1 MNLVTVII
9 PYFKKKDFIE
19 ETLNSVLKQTYKHLE
34 IILIFDD
41 EEKADL
47 DFIKIL
53 TKLDD
58 RIILLIN
65 ETSLGAG
72 LSRNLGIK
80 KASGDY
86 ICFIDSDDLW
96 DENKIKIQLE
106 FMVKNNYKI
115 THTSYKIIDK
125 NNKIIGLRK
134 ARNFENINDLLKSC
148 DIGLSSVMLKRN
160 ILNDDCLFPNLKTKE
175 DFVLW
180 LNILDRNIKI
190 GSLNE
195 NLSSWR
201 KLNNSLSSSTFQKI
215 LDGYKVYKVYM
226 KFNFLKSI
234 YYLVCLSLNFLK
246 KS

>member
-34 IILIFDD
+34 IILIYDD

-125 NNKIIGLRK
+125 NNKIIGSRK

-160 ILNDDCLFPNLKTKE
+160 ILNDDCLF
-175 DFVLW
+175 
-180 LNILDRNIKI
+180 
-190 GSLNE
+190 S
-195 NLSSWR
+195 
-201 KLNNSLSSSTFQKI
+201 
-215 LDGYKVYKVYM
+215 
-226 KFNFLKSI
+226 KFKN
-234 YYLVCLSLNFLK
+234 
-246 KS
+246 

>member
-34 IILIFDD
+34 IILIYDD

-125 NNKIIGLRK
+125 NNKIIGSRK
-134 ARNFENINDLLKSC
+134 HEILK
-148 DIGLSSVMLKRN
+148 I
-160 ILNDDCLFPNLKTKE
+160 
-175 DFVLW
+175 
-180 LNILDRNIKI
+180 
-190 GSLNE
+190 
-195 NLSSWR
+195 
-201 KLNNSLSSSTFQKI
+201 
-215 LDGYKVYKVYM
+215 
-226 KFNFLKSI
+226 
-234 YYLVCLSLNFLK
+234 
-246 KS
+246 

>member
-34 IILIFDD
+34 IILIYDD

-86 ICFIDSDDLW
+86 ICFI
-96 DENKIKIQLE
+96 E
-106 FMVKNNYKI
+106 F
-115 THTSYKIIDK
+115 
-125 NNKIIGLRK
+125 
-134 ARNFENINDLLKSC
+134 
-148 DIGLSSVMLKRN
+148 
-160 ILNDDCLFPNLKTKE
+160 
-175 DFVLW
+175 
-180 LNILDRNIKI
+180 
-190 GSLNE
+190 
-195 NLSSWR
+195 
-201 KLNNSLSSSTFQKI
+201 
-215 LDGYKVYKVYM
+215 
-226 KFNFLKSI
+226 
-234 YYLVCLSLNFLK
+234 
-246 KS
+246 

>member
-34 IILIFDD
+34 IILIYDD

-96 DENKIKIQLE
+96 DENKLKYIR
-106 FMVKNNYKI
+106 VYGKNNYKI

-125 NNKIIGLRK
+125 NNKIIGSRK
-134 ARNFENINDLLKSC
+134 ARNFENINDLLKS
-148 DIGLSSVMLKRN
+148 GY
-160 ILNDDCLFPNLKTKE
+160 DCH
-175 DFVLW
+175 
-180 LNILDRNIKI
+180 R
-190 GSLNE
+190 
-195 NLSSWR
+195 
-201 KLNNSLSSSTFQKI
+201 
-215 LDGYKVYKVYM
+215 
-226 KFNFLKSI
+226 
-234 YYLVCLSLNFLK
+234 
-246 KS
+246 